1 MKSKEKYVTIYI
13 NKKINILRR
22 GNMSF
27 YIDKFIKEALEED
40 MGIIGDITTDSLFE
54 DNHISKGIFNFRKA
68 GVVAGVEF
76 AKRVF
81 ELLDG
86 DVKFVKIK
94 SDGEFVQAGE
104 NIAIVEGSTK
114 AILKGERTALNI
126 MQRLS
131 GIATNTRKYAEKLEG
146 YDCMVADTRKTTPLF
161 RYFEKYAVK
170 TGGGKNHRFGLFDA
184 VMLKDNHIAAAGGIK
199 AAVKK
204 VRKNIPHTMKIEV
217 EAESKEQ
224 AIEAMNAGA
233 DIIMLDNMRGEKLAE
248 CVKILKGKVITEASG
263 NITVENI
270 EEVAKTGV
278 DIISTGALIYSA
290 GIIDIGLDFE

>member
-1 MKSKEKYVTIYI
+1 
-13 NKKINILRR
+13 
-22 GNMSF
+22 MSF
-27 YIDKFIKEALEED
+27 YIDNFIKAALEED
-40 MGIIGDITTDSLFE
+40 MGIIGDITTDSLFSE
-54 DNHISKGIFNFRKA
+54 LDRSKGQFNFRKEGVLA
-68 GVVAGVEF
+68 GIDI

-86 DVKFVKIK
+86 NIKFEKLK
-94 SDGEFVQAGE
+94 SDGEIIKVGE
-104 NIAIVEGSTK
+104 NIAVVEGSTK
-114 AILKGERTALNI
+114 AILKGERVALNI
-126 MQRLS
+126 LQRMS
-131 GIATNTRKYAEKLEG
+131 GIATNTRRYADKLKN
-146 YDCMVADTRKTTPLF
+146 YDTVVADTRKTTPLF

-199 AAVKK
+199 EAVDK
-204 VRKNIPHTMKIEV
+204 VRKSIPHTTKIEV
-217 EAESKEQ
+217 EVESKNQ
-224 AIEAMNAGA
+224 ALEALESGA

-248 CVKILKGKVITEASG
+248 CVKLLKGKVITEASG

-270 EEVAKTGV
+270 EEIAKTGV